1 VRNLVD
7 ANLSPRV
14 AELLNAAG
22 HDAVAVREVGLRD
35 APDDEILD
43 HALAEDRVVISH
55 DTDFGTL
62 LAVRRLTKPSFI
74 LIRSADPLT
83 ADDVAHML
91 IDNLP
96 TMAPDLDRSDHHLRP
111 RPAAITTSPRHVAP
125 GRRHIDPQHRRQL

>member
-1 VRNLVD
+1 VRFLVD

-22 HDAVAVREVGLRD
+22 HDALAVRDVGLKD

-43 HALAEDRVVISH
+43 HARANDRVVISH

-83 ADDVAHML
+83 ADDVAQTL

-96 TMAPDLDRSDHHLRP
+96 TMAPDLDAGAIITFARGRLRS
-111 RPAAITTSPRHVAP
+111 
-125 GRRHIDPQHRRQL
+125 RRLPVQ